1 MATFFT
7 VLHKEIKDTLRDR
20 RTLAVV
26 LISSIL
32 MGPLLLVALSHL
44 LANLEMR
51 AEQRVVVVA
60 ALEQSPSLHNFLLRQ
75 AYTVEAAPPDYEA
88 QLRSGQWGQAVLV
101 VPPDFDP
108 LVQRGEQPALTLIT
122 DSSNRA
128 SQANAAK
135 LQRLLQGYLREHVT
149 LSLLLQ
155 GVPMQ
160 IFEPLQIHLRDLA
173 SQQSRAAQLTSM
185 LPFFVIMAVLYGAL
199 NAALDTTAGERERG
213 SLVPLL
219 MNPASR
225 WALVLGK
232 WAAVVGVAMLV
243 ATLSALSF
251 WPSQWL
257 LQSETLQSMF
267 QFGLVEALWFI
278 AILFPLA
285 LMLSAGLMAVAMRC
299 KSFKEAQ
306 ASSSVLVLLTSML
319 PMVSM
324 FGQDGEAFW
333 YLWVPALAQHTLMTR
348 VLRGQVLGVD
358 ALVLPWLVA
367 LVCASVSVLVVVRSL
382 RVAGER

>member
-185 LPFFVIMAVLYGAL
+185 LPFFVIMAVLYGAV

-219 MNPASR
+219 MNP
-225 WALVLGK
+225 ALVLGK